1 MSPAVQIGL
10 EKLVFRRHRRQ
21 VAIARGTDVLSKTGI
36 HRAPKF

>member
-21 VAIARGTDVLSKTGI
+21 VAIARGTDVFSKTGI